1 MQVETKI
8 DLVDWDQFE
17 LMLVAT
23 DNPAPVVGLFPPKTS
38 LPCIHHRWNPDGATS
53 KQFVERKLR
62 ENPQL
67 SLGIV
72 PNPSLPQPSDWGT
85 KPEHLNKR
93 GKPKIWGA
101 SNKHIAGS
109 KLIWTEGDGAL
120 SIEDQYEIIREAFA
134 LEPSFV
140 IWSGGKS
147 LHPYWKLSEP
157 ISPEKFKELQIR
169 LAAQMKACSED
180 FGVDESLNNPARIM
194 RSAGG
199 LHSRTQQRCHFKNIT
214 TLIYGIDF
222 IEKFLDPVPQLQKAS
237 KPRFLSK
244 RTIADEGWWERQT
257 DEGRHQ
263 IAVEMLGYLPKRNVE
278 GRGERKTCISA
289 LFALKGW
296 FGESETAQICTEAN
310 WFGNFWDPLKELP
323 SLDHPTNSIGTLIEL
338 ARQAGW
344 SGDQFFKQKWSETQ
358 QDKPK
363 IKLEDLFPPEIVQA
377 LRTVTKFLPYP
388 DTLIA
393 TTYLAG
399 CSGLLKLGS
408 TINLNPLSG
417 FVVPLNLYVITV
429 GCTGSKKSPLQK
441 ALIDGPIEKLKKS
454 AKSEYQKI
462 LSDWFRADKDSRG
475 PKPTPTYLVVQ
486 NVTEEALEMILVDH
500 ENKQKG
506 LLYCRDEIKGI
517 FNFDKYKSGKG
528 SEQEQL
534 LELYDGG
541 GFTTIRKQERRICEK
556 THLSLYG
563 GIQPPILAKLQGS
576 SDHTGKWA
584 RVLFSPVPTNPVKLA
599 VAISAEERKAFA
611 AAKEK
616 LSSLASDIRFSSGFQ
631 FELDDEAIR
640 FFADYEFEKQ
650 KEAKAIASKR
660 ASHAAIKNKTAG
672 KVGRIA
678 GLLHH
683 LNVITKRADVED
695 SVGIDVFEKAI
706 RLVEFSDAFAMQFQ
720 TDSGRTENQ
729 KWMKRLHTLACKSK
743 SKTMTWTELRDKLS
757 SQEKTTLTP
766 EMRKEAFA
774 QLEEAN
780 FGKLKT
786 GPQGGLIYQAIADW
800 PEDV

>member
-1 MQVETKI
+1 MDWIQTEFFLEVFGHTKPT
-8 DLVDWDQFE
+8 F
-17 LMLVAT
+17 A
-23 DNPAPVVGLFPPKTS
+23 LFPPKKDV
-38 LPCIHHRWNPDGATS
+38 PKEKKFCIHHETYLEGKIP
-53 KQFVERKLR
+53 K
-62 ENPQL
+62 
-67 SLGIV
+67 SLIEKDLKKHPHLALGMVI
-72 PNPSLPQPSDWGT
+72 NPSKPRPSNWFNNPENQTSRGT
-85 KPEHLNKR
+85 VKAFGVANDHIQEAEW
-93 GKPKIWGA
+93 IWC
-101 SNKHIAGS
+101 
-109 KLIWTEGDGAL
+109 EGDGGL
-120 SIEDQYEIIREAFA
+120 SLEDQYQTIRE
-134 LEPSFV
+134 SFLLPPNV
-140 IWSGGKS
+140 CIWSGGKS
-147 LHPYWKLSEP
+147 LHAYWHLSKAIP
-157 ISPEKFKELQIR
+157 PEKFRDWMQR
-169 LAAQMKACSED
+169 LAEQVNKHNPAYQADK
-180 FGVDESLNNPARIM
+180 GLNNPSRVMRIP
-194 RSAGG
+194 GG
-199 LHSRTQQRCHFKNIT
+199 IHPQTGNRCHFRT
-214 TLIYGIDF
+214 ADARTWGL
-222 IEKFLDPVPQLQKAS
+222 ELVESFLDSNPRNLQLEPSPQPNKLVSHRATK
-237 KPRFLSK
+237 
-244 RTIADEGWWERQT
+244 DEGWFSRRSSSEQ
-257 DEGRHQ
+257 HSL
-263 IAVEMLGYLPKRNVE
+263 AVEMVSYLPRRNEE
-278 GRGERKTCISA
+278 GRGEYPINISA
-289 LFALKGW
+289 LYSLKGF
-296 FGESETAQICTEAN
+296 FGESEAAQICSEAN
-310 WFGNFWDPLKELP
+310 WFGTYWNPLDELP
-323 SLDHPTNSIGTLIEL
+323 SVKNPSNSIGTLITL
-338 ARQAGW
+338 ARQHGW
-344 SGDQFFKQKWSETQ
+344 ELKEEDQKEST
-358 QDKPK
+358 PK
-363 IKLEDLFPPEIVQA
+363 IRLEDIFPPEIVDP
-377 LRTVTKFLPYP
+377 LRLVTKYLPYP

-393 TTYLAG
+393 TTYLAS

-706 RLVEFSDAFAMQFQ
+706 RLVEFSDAFAMQFH
-720 TDSGRTENQ
+720 TDNSRSEKEQ
-729 KWMKRLHTLACKSK
+729 LMKRFHNLALKSK
-743 SKTMTWTELRDKLS
+743 SQKMTWTEMRNRLS
-757 SQEKTTLTP
+757 GKERASLTP
-766 EMRKEAFA
+766 EMRQQVFEQLVEAH
-774 QLEEAN
+774 
-780 FGKLKT
+780 FGRLT
-786 GPQGGLIYQAIADW
+786 EGPKGGLVYEALCDW
-800 PEDV
+800 PDDV